1 MIDKLPNVVC
11 NRGMTH
17 LERDRE
23 LLKSLG
29 GPTKVAELLGLPKYH
44 GVQRVQNWMQRGIPA
59 SVRVERPDLFMP
71 DLVPAHTQKQAISA

>member
-1 MIDKLPNVVC
+1 MSA
-11 NRGMTH
+11 MTH
-17 LERDRE
+17 LDQDRE

-71 DLVPAHTQKQAISA
+71 GLVPAQQVSQADRA